1 MFTSQI
7 SKILSKEA
15 PRDFLGVYPSDK
27 IPKVKKKAALVVNT
41 DPHDEEGS
49 HWLAMYI
56 QDEKTI
62 EFFDSY
68 GFPPSVYEPHI
79 SQYVKLFPNG
89 DSRDFRCFVKGTFP
103 LRMLM
108 VHSHKAFMREFVQ
121 FRKRAALLLLRASC
135 FK

>member
-79 SQYVKLFPNG
+79 SQYVKLFPNVIYNETSLQNLTSNVCG
-89 DSRDFRCFVKGTFP
+89 QYCIFYLLKRCKG
-103 LRMLM
+103 
-108 VHSHKAFMREFVQ
+108 HSQ
-121 FRKRAALLLLRASC
+121 
-135 FK
+135 